1 MIEDRN
7 KEIAKL
13 WETGYTSGE
22 IARKLEISRG
32 SVMGVIHRFRANGE
46 KISRRAKPKFAIEPP
61 KKEVAPVVKKSTKS
75 VKAKPPKPLK
85 PLPLFETP
93 APVLLNANCTF
104 MDLTPQSCRFIIGPV
119 RGLDTIYCG
128 EPKSGRS
135 FCKQHKKLCYY
146 TIQPK
151 PNLNKTEPKTPKL

>member
-1 MIEDRN
+1 MTEDRN
-7 KEIAKL
+7 KEIAEL
-13 WETGYTSGE
+13 WEIGYTSGE

-32 SVMGVIHRFRANGE
+32 AVMGVIHRFRANGE
-46 KISRRAKPKFAIEPP
+46 KISRRAKPKFAVEPP

-75 VKAKPPKPLK
+75 VKAKPLK
-85 PLPLFETP
+85 PQPLFETL

-119 RGLDTIYCG
+119 AGLNTVYCG
-128 EPKSGRS
+128 EPKSGKS
-135 FCKQHKKLCYY
+135 FCKQHRKLCYY

-151 PNLNKTEPKTPKL
+151 PAKQIEKTSPKL